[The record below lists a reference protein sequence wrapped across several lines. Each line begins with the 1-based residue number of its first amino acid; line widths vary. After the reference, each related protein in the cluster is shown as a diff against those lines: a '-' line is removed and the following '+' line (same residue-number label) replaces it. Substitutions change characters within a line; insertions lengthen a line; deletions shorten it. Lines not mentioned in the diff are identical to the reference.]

1 MERVRCCV
9 AGGGPAGVMLGLL
22 LVRAGIDV
30 VVLEKHH
37 DFLRDFRG
45 DTVHPST
52 LRLLDELGLGE
63 RFAALPRG
71 LLTKARLRVE
81 DESIVV
87 ADFSGLRGPHSHI
100 AMVPQADFLELLAE
114 AEPGMSLRMG
124 CEVIG
129 LLRDGERVTGV
140 RYRDDSGEVREL
152 AADLTVGCDGRWSA
166 VRRAAGLRMREFAV
180 PMDVWQVRVPKG
192 PRPGPDGAV
201 FIRLA
206 GGQAAATVDR
216 GDYYQTAYLIPKGR
230 NAELRRG
237 DIGDFRARLGV
248 LMDWDAGQLAAIRS
262 WDDVHHLDVR
272 MGRLRRWHG
281 DGVLCIGDAAH
292 PMSPTGGVGV
302 NLAVQDAVA
311 TATLLAGRLRRGR
324 VSPAKLAAVQRRR
337 GLPTAAV
344 QQSQRGEQAM
354 LLEPCLNGTLR
365 GVPAPLRLVG
375 RTPSLQRFAGFLG
388 GIGFRPEHA
397 PPFARRPST
406 VDERPR

>member
-1 MERVRCCV
+1 MERVRVCV

-22 LVRAGIDV
+22 LVRAGVDV

-71 LLTKARLRVE
+71 LLTHARLRVE

-87 ADFSGLRGPHSHI
+87 ADFGRLRGPHSHI
-100 AMVPQADFLELLAE
+100 AMVPQDAFLELLAE

-124 CEVIG
+124 CEVVG
-129 LLRDGERVTGV
+129 LLRASGRVTGV

-166 VRRAAGLRMREFAV
+166 VRRAAGLPMREFAV

-192 PRPGPDGAV
+192 PRPNADSAV
-201 FIRLA
+201 SIRLA

-230 NAELRRG
+230 DAELRSG
-237 DIGDFRARLGV
+237 DIAGFRARLGA
-248 LMDWDAGQLAAIRS
+248 LLDWDAEQLAVIRS

-272 MGRLRRWHG
+272 MGRLRRWHA

-302 NLAVQDAVA
+302 NLAIQDAVA
-311 TATLLAGRLRRGR
+311 TATLLAARLRDGR
-324 VSPAKLAAVQRRR
+324 VPPAKLAAVQRRR
-337 GLPTAAV
+337 ALPTAAI
-344 QQSQRGEQAM
+344 QQSQRGDQA
-354 LLEPCLNGTLR
+354 LLLAPCLDGTLR
-365 GVPAPLRLVG
+365 GIPAPLRLVG
-375 RTPSLQRFAGFLG
+375 RSPLLQAFAGFLG

-397 PPFARRPST
+397 PEFARRPST
-406 VDERPR
+406 VDGKPH

>member
-22 LVRAGIDV
+22 LARAGIDV

-81 DESIVV
+81 DEAIVV
-87 ADFSGLRGPHSHI
+87 ADFGGLRGPHAHI
-100 AMVPQADFLELLAE
+100 AMVPQADFLELLAG

-124 CEVIG
+124 CKVTG

-140 RYRDDSGEVREL
+140 RYRDDRGEVHNL

-192 PRPGPDGAV
+192 PEPGPDGAV
-201 FIRLA
+201 FIRMA
-206 GGQAAATVDR
+206 GGQAAATMDR

-230 NAELRRG
+230 DAELRRG
-237 DIGDFRARLGV
+237 DIAEFRTRLGA
-248 LMDWDAGQLAAIRS
+248 LMDWDADRLAAIRS
-262 WDDVHHLDVR
+262 WADVHHLDVR
-272 MGRLRRWHG
+272 MGRLRRWYA

-302 NLAVQDAVA
+302 NLAIQDAVA
-311 TATLLAGRLRRGR
+311 TATLLAAPLRQGR
-324 VSPAKLAAVQRRR
+324 VPTAKLAAVQRRR
-337 GLPTAAV
+337 SLPTAAV

-365 GVPAPLRLVG
+365 RLPAPLRLVG
-375 RTPSLQRFAGFLG
+375 RTPLLQRFAGFLG
-388 GIGFRPEHA
+388 GVGFRPEHA
-397 PPFARRPST
+397 PVFARRPSA
-406 VDERPR
+406 VDR